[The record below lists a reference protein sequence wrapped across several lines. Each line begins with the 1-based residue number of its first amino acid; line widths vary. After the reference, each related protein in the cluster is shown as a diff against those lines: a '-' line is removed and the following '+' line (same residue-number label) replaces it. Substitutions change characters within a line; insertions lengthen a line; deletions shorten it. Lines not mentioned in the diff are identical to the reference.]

1 MPRLPRLSGRETIR
15 ALERMRFVELRQRD
29 SHVVLQKGKRTCTV
43 PLHRELKLGTLAGI
57 LGQADIS
64 VQQLMTA
71 LK

>member
-15 ALERMRFVELRQRD
+15 ALERMGFVQLRQRD
-29 SHVVLQKGKRTCTV
+29 SQVVLQKGKRTCTV

-64 VQQLMTA
+64 VEQLMTA